1 MKILFHNYSNEVTT
15 EPAYLTA
22 ALQRCGVDALLWSDP
37 KVSTFDA
44 FDSVQPDVFVT
55 SYLTVTPDVLKYLER
70 TSRKIDLVLNVTG
83 VSDKQMEDI
92 ESVIKGK
99 NLNVPFVFTNNFSH
113 KKLPKT
119 SIKCER
125 IYPAFDLFAI
135 RREQTQPLCK
145 EALLCKSPSDLLNS
159 VQKKKEVYHS
169 VQITNA
175 EKEESFDLR
184 CNALSMHE
192 LFKYYQKWT
201 LIGDTDFCSSQLFFD
216 LNMNVNNVSVSVE
229 DEENFNKFLRE
240 IFNDAGDIE
249 DMGKQIKGQLKDRH
263 TPFHRAGTL
272 CKHLKHEDG
281 LSQVEQVKGQL
292 SEFLKEL

>member
-44 FDSVQPDVFVT
+44 FDSVQPDVFVA
-55 SYLTVTPDVLKYLER
+55 SYLTITPDVIKYLER

-99 NLNVPFVFTNNFSH
+99 NLNVPFVFTNNFSY
-113 KKLPKT
+113 KNLPKT

-135 RREQTQPLCK
+135 RREQIKPLCK
-145 EALLCKSPSDLLNS
+145 EALLCKGPSDLLNS

-192 LFKYYQKWT
+192 LFKYYRKWT

-216 LNMNVNNVSVSVE
+216 LNMNVNNINVSVK
-229 DEENFNKFLRE
+229 DEENFNKFLQE
-240 IFNDAGDIE
+240 IFDEDGDIE
-249 DMGKQIKGQLKDRH
+249 DMGKQLKGQLKDRH

-272 CKHLKHEDG
+272 CKHLKHKDG

>member
-15 EPAYLTA
+15 EPAYLAA
-22 ALQRCGVDALLWSDP
+22 ALQRCGVDAQLWSDP
-37 KVSTFDA
+37 RISTFDA

-55 SYLTVTPDVLKYLER
+55 SYLTMTPDVLKYLEQ
-70 TSRKIDLVLNVTG
+70 TNRKIDLVLNVTG

-99 NLNVPFVFTNNFSH
+99 NLNVPFVFTNNFSY
-113 KKLPKT
+113 KKLPNT
-119 SIKCER
+119 TIKCER
-125 IYPAFDLFAI
+125 IFPAFDLFAI
-135 RREQTQPLCK
+135 RRENAQPLCQ
-145 EALLCKSPSDLLNS
+145 EAVLSKSSSDLLDN
-159 VQKKKEVYHS
+159 VQSKKEVYHS

-201 LIGDTDFCSSQLFFD
+201 LVGNADFCSSQLFFD
-216 LNMNVNNVSVSVE
+216 LNMNAHNINVSVE
-229 DEENFNKFLRE
+229 DDENFNKFLHE
-240 IFNDAGDIE
+240 VFNDAGEIE
-249 DMGKQIKGQLKDRH
+249 DMGTQIKEQLKARH

-272 CKHLKHEDG
+272 CKHLKHQDG
-281 LSQVEQVKGQL
+281 LDQVERVKGQL
-292 SEFLKEL
+292 GEFLKEL